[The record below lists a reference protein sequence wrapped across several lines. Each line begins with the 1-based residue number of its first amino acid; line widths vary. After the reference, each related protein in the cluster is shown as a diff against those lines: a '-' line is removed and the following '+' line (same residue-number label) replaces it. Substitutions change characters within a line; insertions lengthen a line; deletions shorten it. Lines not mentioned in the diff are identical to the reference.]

1 MDVNALVGWCLAV
14 AAVVMAA
21 KAYGWQGAVFAVT
34 VVVFWL
40 LLQLNRALRAM
51 KRAASQPVGHVDSA
65 VMLNARLRSGMTM
78 LQIIGL
84 TRSLGRRVSQE
95 PEVWRWQDE
104 GESAVMLTLRG
115 GKLHEWTLERAVAP
129 GEDA

>member
-1 MDVNALVGWCLAV
+1 MNGLVGWCLAI

-40 LLQLNRALRAM
+40 LLQLSRALRAM
-51 KRAASQPVGHVDSA
+51 RRAALRPLGHVDSA

-84 TRSLGRRVSQE
+84 TRSLGRRISAD

-104 GESAVMLTLRG
+104 GDSVITLSLHA
-115 GKLHEWTLERAVAP
+115 GKLHHWTLDRPVASD
-129 GEDA
+129 EDG

>member
-1 MDVNALVGWCLAV
+1 VNPLVGWFLAV
-14 AAVVMAA
+14 AAVGMAA

-40 LLQLNRALRAM
+40 LLQLNRALRTM
-51 KRAASQPVGHVDSA
+51 KRAASRPVGHVDSA

-84 TRSLGRRVSQE
+84 TRSLGRRVSTE
-95 PEVWRWQDE
+95 PEVWRWQDD
-104 GESAVMLTLRG
+104 GDCVVTLALRA
-115 GKLHEWTLERAVAP
+115 GKLHHWKLDRRGASA
-129 GEDA
+129 EDG

>member
-1 MDVNALVGWCLAV
+1 MNPLIGWCLAV

-21 KAYGWQGAVFAVT
+21 KAYGWQGAVFALT

-51 KRAASQPVGHVDSA
+51 KRAASQPIGHVDSA
-65 VMLNARLRSGMTM
+65 VMLNARLRAGMSM
-78 LQIIGL
+78 LQIIVL
-84 TRSLGRRVSQE
+84 TRSLGRRLSSE

-104 GESAVMLTLRG
+104 GTCAVTLTMRA
-115 GKLHEWTLERAVAP
+115 GKLHGWSLDRAAVP
-129 GEDA
+129 SEDA

>member
-1 MDVNALVGWCLAV
+1 MNAWLGWCLALAGV
-14 AAVVMAA
+14 GMAA
-21 KAYGWQGAVFAVT
+21 QAYGWQGAVFALT

-51 KRAASQPVGHVDSA
+51 KRAASRPVGHVDSA
-65 VMLNARLRSGMTM
+65 VMLNARLRSRMTM

-84 TRSLGRRVSQE
+84 TRSLGRRISTE

-104 GESAVMLTLRG
+104 GHSVVTLTLHA
-115 GKLHEWTLERAVAP
+115 GKLSHWTLDRPVASADD
-129 GEDA
+129 E

>member
-104 GESAVMLTLRG
+104 GESAVTLILRG
-115 GKLHEWTLERAVAP
+115 GKLHEWTLERAVTP

>member
-1 MDVNALVGWCLAV
+1 MAANGFVGWCLAV

-51 KRAASQPVGHVDSA
+51 KRAAARPVGHIDSA

-84 TRSLGRRVSQE
+84 TRSLGRRISAE
-95 PEVWRWQDE
+95 PEVWRWKDE
-104 GESAVMLTLRG
+104 GESAVTLTLRR
-115 GKLHEWTLERAVAP
+115 GKLHEWTLERAVAS

>member
-1 MDVNALVGWCLAV
+1 MNPLIGWCLAV

-21 KAYGWQGAVFAVT
+21 KAYGWQGAVFALT

-51 KRAASQPVGHVDSA
+51 KQAASQPVGHVDSA
-65 VMLNARLRSGMTM
+65 VMLHARLRAGMSM

-84 TRSLGRRVSQE
+84 TRSLGRRVSIE
-95 PEVWRWQDE
+95 PEVWCWQDE
-104 GESAVMLTLRG
+104 GESAVTLTMRA
-115 GKLHEWTLERAVAP
+115 GKLHEWSLDRGMGV
-129 GEDA
+129 GRDA

>member
-84 TRSLGRRVSQE
+84 TRSLGRRISTE

-104 GESAVMLTLRG
+104 GDSAVTLILRG
-115 GKLHEWTLERAVAP
+115 GKLHEWTLERAVTP